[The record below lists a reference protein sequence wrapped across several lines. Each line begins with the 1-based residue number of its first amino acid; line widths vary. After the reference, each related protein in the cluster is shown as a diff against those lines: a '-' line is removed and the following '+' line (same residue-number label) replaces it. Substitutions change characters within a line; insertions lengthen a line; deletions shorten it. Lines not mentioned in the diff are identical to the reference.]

1 MRNYK
6 QSARKNLDVPQRDAK
21 NVIALC
27 RCSTFVIDKA
37 SQSVNDASLQ
47 EEERHLRGEGMLSI
61 GPKEISLYLGKTIR
75 TTVRQY
81 LSDGQ
86 SLCLTF

>member
-6 QSARKNLDVPQRDAK
+6 QGARKNLDVPQRDAK

-37 SQSVNDASLQ
+37 SQSVNDAS
-47 EEERHLRGEGMLSI
+47 
-61 GPKEISLYLGKTIR
+61 
-75 TTVRQY
+75 
-81 LSDGQ
+81 
-86 SLCLTF
+86 